1 MSTRSKMNKGSDA
14 SVEPLHPTVAVSDS
28 FMAACALYSAYT
40 CPLPISRLGFLCTG
54 VACSFGVLRFGFFP
68 ETFRPFNECFA
79 ALTGRVG
86 IPLIGLGFLNLT
98 EHRALLPVNDMQVL
112 FALMLMYCFTL
123 PLSHKAGELI
133 TTLLGAASMG
143 VIAQF
148 GSAAGNQQA
157 IAGVVLFIGG
167 GLVIG
172 ADRNRCLF
180 GVRREN
186 LFHYTLGTALFLICQ
201 ASIASVQG
209 TCSDLAAVV
218 TSGTAWTGILIRHL
232 YP

>member
-1 MSTRSKMNKGSDA
+1 
-14 SVEPLHPTVAVSDS
+14 
-28 FMAACALYSAYT
+28 
-40 CPLPISRLGFLCTG
+40 
-54 VACSFGVLRFGFFP
+54 VACSFGVLRFGFLP

-86 IPLIGLGFLNLT
+86 IPLIGLGFLNVT
-98 EHRALLPVNDMQVL
+98 EHHRALLPVDDMHVL
-112 FALMLMYCFTL
+112 FALILVYCFTL
-123 PLSHKAGELI
+123 PLSHKVGELI

-148 GSAAGNQQA
+148 GAAFNNQLA

-167 GLVIG
+167 GLAIG

-186 LFHYTLGTALFLICQ
+186 LFHYTLGTALFLICR
-201 ASIASVQG
+201 ASIASAQG
-209 TCSDLAAVV
+209 TCSDLR
-218 TSGTAWTGILIRHL
+218 GC
-232 YP
+232 